1 MPQMLCQG
9 GNKLNKLTAFL
20 YTALAIIAV
29 LFAAYHMGGR
39 AARKSI
45 EIKRRQEE
53 NQRLQT
59 TLDVKKEVEHEVQQK
74 EIGAAVT
81 ELRNDW
87 MRK

>member
-1 MPQMLCQG
+1 MD
-9 GNKLNKLTAFL
+9 KLKTFL
-20 YTALAIIAV
+20 YTSLSIIAV

-39 AARKSI
+39 AARKSV

-74 EIGAAVT
+74 EIGVAAA

>member
-1 MPQMLCQG
+1 MIS
-9 GNKLNKLTAFL
+9 KIKSAL
-20 YTALAIIAV
+20 YTGLSVIAV
-29 LFAAYHMGGR
+29 LFAAYLIGGR
-39 AARKSI
+39 AAKKSV